1 MEPGTDHARAGSTGA
16 ARHDLICKPWCLF
29 NLTADIGERDDLGQN
44 PAYQAIA
51 QKIAARL
58 KWHGSTGPLPAYIW
72 PDLEVWATKVDEMC
86 NASVKSGYLE
96 PLDANSLDD
105 EALQA
110 THVDDID
117 FDDDDDDN
125 DDSDGSG
132 DTEPEDGGGSN
143 GLYTSASDA
152 GTSDLK
158 KSLLKNAM

>member
-51 QKIAARL
+51 EKIAARL

-105 EALQA
+105 
-110 THVDDID
+110 
-117 FDDDDDDN
+117 
-125 DDSDGSG
+125 GS
-132 DTEPEDGGGSN
+132 EGGGV
-143 GLYTSASDA
+143 
-152 GTSDLK
+152 
-158 KSLLKNAM
+158 

>member
-1 MEPGTDHARAGSTGA
+1 MAKRPEHEPDGGEPVSTGPPGQYVA
-16 ARHDLICKPWCLF
+16 TGAPRHDLICKPWCLF

-105 EALQA
+105 
-110 THVDDID
+110 
-117 FDDDDDDN
+117 
-125 DDSDGSG
+125 GSEG
-132 DTEPEDGGGSN
+132 
-143 GLYTSASDA
+143 A
-152 GTSDLK
+152 GV
-158 KSLLKNAM
+158 

>member
-51 QKIAARL
+51 EKIAARL

-105 EALQA
+105 
-110 THVDDID
+110 
-117 FDDDDDDN
+117 
-125 DDSDGSG
+125 GSEGG
-132 DTEPEDGGGSN
+132 DV
-143 GLYTSASDA
+143 
-152 GTSDLK
+152 
-158 KSLLKNAM
+158 